1 MPIWVLIAIQIVASL
16 LIAALSPKPPAPEP
30 VKGRIPAVEEG
41 QKIRKIYGTVW
52 IDDPMV
58 LAFKP
63 MGTIK
68 IKSKGGK
75 K

>member
-1 MPIWVLIAIQIVASL
+1 MPVWALIAIQIVASL
-16 LIAALSPKPPAPEP
+16 LLAALAPKPKPPDTKTAQRPI
-30 VKGRIPAVEEG
+30 VSEG
-41 QKIRKIYGTVW
+41 DKHRKAYGTVW

-58 LAFKP
+58 LAYRQV
-63 MGTIK
+63 GTQK

>member
-16 LIAALSPKPPAPEP
+16 LIAALMPKPKGPVP
-30 VKGRIPAVEEG
+30 VKVRTPVVEEG

-63 MGTIK
+63 VGTTK

>member
-1 MPIWVLIAIQIVASL
+1 MTLFVQIAVLVVSALIQVAL
-16 LIAALSPKPPAPEP
+16 APKPKAAEP
-30 VKGRIPAVEEG
+30 VKVRTPVVEEG

-52 IDDPMV
+52 IPDPMV

-63 MGTIK
+63 TGTTK
-68 IKSKGGK
+68 IYSKGGK